1 MWSTVGTSSY
11 TRGTET
17 DTTFTSVAAQAVDDT
32 HAAWRSVMESLHL
45 STVLRLSRDVVAAPK
60 MGHTTTPTSD
70 ALVMAAFTLNNALQP
85 PTQILVVYLTSPT
98 RASNVFVGQIPTQ
111 IPDAILRS
119 EPATLVG
126 SPRSRRL
133 PYSHHQPDDFR
144 TVQRTMTTR
153 AAQPQPHFSVVDWH
167 ADHPHYG
174 DERKALPSASHLRE
188 PAHPIPARRRR
199 PDFRRPSEP
208 DQVSLFCHGRLGSN
222 VTAQTIVAG
231 GVNDQEHG
239 PNTYPAVWR
248 RVFFRPLHYR
258 QPSHPKSHPPAKLP
272 GLTTEHSYRVQ
283 EDIAPWFYAQWLRRS
298 DVGATPL
305 NAGVHAGRSSGRI
318 GGSFVAR
325 RGGVVHARR
334 HTGTASPDVL
344 L

>member
-1 MWSTVGTSSY
+1 
-11 TRGTET
+11 
-17 DTTFTSVAAQAVDDT
+17 
-32 HAAWRSVMESLHL
+32 
-45 STVLRLSRDVVAAPK
+45 
-60 MGHTTTPTSD
+60 
-70 ALVMAAFTLNNALQP
+70 
-85 PTQILVVYLTSPT
+85 
-98 RASNVFVGQIPTQ
+98 
-111 IPDAILRS
+111 
-119 EPATLVG
+119 
-126 SPRSRRL
+126 
-133 PYSHHQPDDFR
+133 
-144 TVQRTMTTR
+144 MTTR

-174 DERKALPSASHLRE
+174 DGRKALPSASHLRE

-199 PDFRRPSEP
+199 PDSRRPSEP

-272 GLTTEHSYRVQ
+272 GLTTEHSHRVQ
-283 EDIAPWFYAQWLRRS
+283 EDIAPWFHAQWLRRS

-334 HTGTASPDVL
+334 HTGTARRLYSTSTWTRGAVALKKPSAVSPATTADASTL
-344 L
+344 AFCEAASLSYPRSLAAPFS